1 MTSTT
6 SGTSPS
12 SSGTSPSASGTSP
25 SASAPPS
32 RIEPAVRRIAIV
44 VIMGAIMS
52 VLDTTIVNV
61 ALHDLTGDLHASLGS
76 IQWVITGYLLSL
88 AAVIPVTGWAVRR
101 YSARRLYLIALVV
114 FTAGSALC
122 ALATSSSELILFRV
136 LQGIGGG
143 MITPIGQMI
152 LVKAAGPRNLPKV
165 MSFIGVPIVLA
176 PVFGPTLGGLLLQTA
191 GWQWIFLINA
201 PVGAIALLLAWRLLP
216 HDDAGASQAGRLDVL
231 GLLLAAAGVVGVTFG
246 LSSSESAGSLTAGSV
261 LLPVIA
267 GLALLALFV
276 LRSRRTEHPLLD
288 LQLFSNPAF
297 RAASIVTFCLG
308 AALFGAMILMP
319 LYFQTVRGEN
329 AINTGLLLIPQGVG
343 GGLGMFLSGRAT
355 ERLGAGRTSLIGGVI
370 LAVATI
376 PFVLVTGTTSFALI
390 GIAMLVRG
398 IGAGLAIMPAMTAA
412 FSVLTREQV
421 NDASPQLTVLQ
432 RVGGSLGTAI
442 IAVVLQ
448 GHIAHA
454 QAHTQAAVA
463 SGFAHTY
470 WWVMGVTVVALAP
483 TLLLTRIERRT
494 RPQES
499 PGLIPSGAPLL
510 EAA

>member
-1 MTSTT
+1 M
-6 SGTSPS
+6 
-12 SSGTSPSASGTSP
+12 
-25 SASAPPS
+25 
-32 RIEPAVRRIAIV
+32 RVAVV
-44 VIMGAIMS
+44 VILGAIMS

-61 ALHDLTGDLHASLGS
+61 ALHDLSGDLHASLGS

-101 YSARRLYLIALVV
+101 FSARRLYLIALVV

-122 ALATSSSELILFRV
+122 ALATNSTELILFRV

-201 PVGAIALLLAWRLLP
+201 PVGAIALVMAWRLLP
-216 HDDAGASQAGRLDVL
+216 HDEAGSSQAGRLDL
-231 GLLLAAAGVVGVTFG
+231 AGLALAALGVVGITYG
-246 LSSSESAGSLTAGSV
+246 LSESESAGSLTAPSV
-261 LLPVIA
+261 LVPVLA
-267 GLALLALFV
+267 GIVLLALFV
-276 LRSRRTEHPLLD
+276 VRSRHTEHPLLD
-288 LQLFSNPAF
+288 LGLFANPAF

-319 LYFQTVRGEN
+319 LYFQTVRGED
-329 AINTGLLLIPQGVG
+329 AISTGLLLIPQGIG
-343 GGLGMFLSGRAT
+343 GGLGMFLSGRLT
-355 ERLGAGRTSLIGGVI
+355 ERLGAGRTSLIGGLI
-370 LAVATI
+370 LGAATL
-376 PFVLVTGTTSFALI
+376 PFVLVTAGTPFAVI
-390 GIAMLVRG
+390 GVSMLVRG
-398 IGAGLAIMPAMTAA
+398 IGVGLAIMPAMTAA
-412 FSVLTREQV
+412 FSVLSREQI

-448 GHIAHA
+448 GHIDHT
-454 QAHTQAAVA
+454 HTQAGLA
-463 SGFAHTY
+463 SGFGQTY
-470 WWVMGVTVVALAP
+470 WWVLGVTLAALVP
-483 TLLLTRIERRT
+483 TLLLMRIERRA
-494 RPQES
+494 RRQQS
-499 PGLIPSGAPLL
+499 PGLVRADEALL

>member
-1 MTSTT
+1 MTSRT
-6 SGTSPS
+6 S
-12 SSGTSPSASGTSP
+12 SSSQNISALDQSP
-25 SASAPPS
+25 
-32 RIEPAVRRIAIV
+32 RIEPHVMRVAIV
-44 VIMGAIMS
+44 VILGAIMS

-61 ALHDLTGDLHASLGS
+61 ALHDLSGDLHASLGS

-122 ALATSSSELILFRV
+122 ALATSSSELIAFRV

-152 LVKAAGPRNLPKV
+152 LVKASGPRNLPKV

-176 PVFGPTLGGLLLQTA
+176 PVFGPTLGGLLLQTV

-201 PVGAIALLLAWRLLP
+201 PVGALAFVMAWRLLP
-216 HDDAGASQAGRLDVL
+216 HDEAGSAQAGRLDVL
-231 GLLLAAAGVVGVTFG
+231 GLVLAAAGVVGITYG
-246 LSSSESAGSLTAGSV
+246 LSESEAAGSITSSSV
-261 LLPVIA
+261 LLPVLA

-276 LRSRRTEHPLLD
+276 VRSQRTKYPLLD
-288 LQLFSNPAF
+288 LSLFRNPAF

-319 LYFQTVRGEN
+319 LYFQTVRGQD
-329 AINTGLLLIPQGVG
+329 AIDTGLLLIPQGIG
-343 GGLGMFLSGRAT
+343 GGLGMFLSGRLT
-355 ERLGAGRTSLIGGVI
+355 TRLGAGRTSMLGGLI

-376 PFVLVTGTTSFALI
+376 PFVLVTAGTPFTAI
-390 GIAMLVRG
+390 GLAMGVRG
-398 IGAGLAIMPAMTAA
+398 IGVGLAIMPAMTAA

-432 RVGGSLGTAI
+432 RVGGSLGTAV
-442 IAVVLQ
+442 IAVVLE
-448 GHIAHA
+448 GHIK
-454 QAHTQAAVA
+454 QAHTQSALA
-463 SGFAHTY
+463 SGFGHTY
-470 WWVMGVTVVALAP
+470 WWVLGVTLVALLP
-483 TLLLTRIERRT
+483 TLLLTRIERRA
-494 RPQES
+494 RQQSSVVLPED
-499 PGLIPSGAPLL
+499 AALL

>member
-1 MTSTT
+1 MDAATT
-6 SGTSPS
+6 DAGS
-12 SSGTSPSASGTSP
+12 SSRSAGG
-25 SASAPPS
+25 
-32 RIEPAVRRIAIV
+32 IEPHVKRVAIV
-44 VIMGAIMS
+44 VILGAIMS

-61 ALHDLTGDLHASLGS
+61 ALHDLSGDLHAPLSS
-76 IQWVITGYLLSL
+76 VQWVITGYLLSL

-122 ALATSSSELILFRV
+122 ALATSSGELIAFRV
-136 LQGIGGG
+136 LQGVGGG

-152 LVKAAGPRNLPKV
+152 LVKASGPRNLPKV

-176 PVFGPTLGGLLLQTA
+176 PVFGPTLGGLLLQTV

-201 PVGAIALLLAWRLLP
+201 PVGAIAFVLALRLLP
-216 HDDAGASQAGRLDVL
+216 HDEAGSSQAGRLDVL
-231 GLLLAAAGVVGVTFG
+231 GLALAAVGVVGVTYG
-246 LSSSESAGSLTAGSV
+246 LSESEAAGSLVSSSV
-261 LLPVIA
+261 LLPVLA
-267 GLALLALFV
+267 GLVLLSLFV
-276 LRSRRTEHPLLD
+276 LRSRRIAYPLLD
-288 LQLFSNPAF
+288 LKLFGNPAF

-329 AINTGLLLIPQGVG
+329 AISTGLLLIPQGIG
-343 GGLGMFLSGRAT
+343 GGIGMFLSGRAT

-376 PFVLVTGTTSFALI
+376 PFVLVTASTPFLVI

-398 IGAGLAIMPAMTAA
+398 VGVGLAIMPAMTAA

-448 GHIAHA
+448 GHIEHVR
-454 QAHTQAAVA
+454 TQAAVA

-470 WWVMGVTVVALAP
+470 WWVMGVTLVALAP
-483 TLLLTRIERRT
+483 TLLLTRIERRA
-494 RPQES
+494 RQQRS
-499 PGLIPSGAPLL
+499 PGLHPVEAPLL

>member
-6 SGTSPS
+6 SS
-12 SSGTSPSASGTSP
+12 SQSVSTLG
-25 SASAPPS
+25 PPP
-32 RIEPAVRRIAIV
+32 RIEPHVMRVAIV
-44 VIMGAIMS
+44 VVLGAIMS

-61 ALHDLTGDLHASLGS
+61 ALHDLSGDLHASLGS

-101 YSARRLYLIALVV
+101 FSARRLYLIALVV

-122 ALATSSSELILFRV
+122 ALAASSGELIAFRV

-176 PVFGPTLGGLLLQTA
+176 PVFGPTLGGLLLQTV

-201 PVGAIALLLAWRLLP
+201 PVGALAFAMAWRLLP
-216 HDDAGASQAGRLDVL
+216 HDEAGSTQAGRLDVL
-231 GLLLAAAGVVGVTFG
+231 GLVLAAAGVVGITYG
-246 LSSSESAGSLTAGSV
+246 LSESETAGSLIASSV
-261 LLPVIA
+261 LVPVLA

-276 LRSRRTEHPLLD
+276 LRSRRTKYPLLD
-288 LQLFSNPAF
+288 LSLFSNPAF

-319 LYFQTVRGEN
+319 LYFQTVRGQD
-329 AINTGLLLIPQGVG
+329 AISTGLLLIPQGIG
-343 GGLGMFLSGRAT
+343 GGLGMFLSGRLT
-355 ERLGAGRTSLIGGVI
+355 TRLGAGRTSLLGGMI
-370 LAVATI
+370 LAMATI
-376 PFVLVTGTTSFALI
+376 PFILVTAGTPFPAI
-390 GIAMLVRG
+390 GAAMGLRG
-398 IGAGLAIMPAMTAA
+398 IGVGLAIMPAMTAA
-412 FSVLTREQV
+412 FSVLSREQV

-432 RVGGSLGTAI
+432 RVGGSLGTAV
-442 IAVVLQ
+442 IAVVLE
-448 GHIAHA
+448 GHIK
-454 QAHTQAAVA
+454 QAHTQPALA
-463 SGFAHTY
+463 SGFGHTY
-470 WWVMGVTVVALAP
+470 WWVMAVTLVALLP
-483 TLLLTRIERRT
+483 TLLLTRIERRA
-494 RPQES
+494 RQQQ
-499 PGLIPSGAPLL
+499 APAVLPEDAALL

>member
-1 MTSTT
+1 M
-6 SGTSPS
+6 
-12 SSGTSPSASGTSP
+12 
-25 SASAPPS
+25 
-32 RIEPAVRRIAIV
+32 RVAVV
-44 VIMGAIMS
+44 VILGAIMS

-61 ALHDLTGDLHASLGS
+61 ALHDLSGDLHASLGS

-114 FTAGSALC
+114 FTVGSALC
-122 ALATSSSELILFRV
+122 ALATSSSELIFFRV

-152 LVKAAGPRNLPKV
+152 LVKASGPRNLAKV

-201 PVGAIALLLAWRLLP
+201 PVGAIALVLAWRLLP
-216 HDDAGASQAGRLDVL
+216 HDEAGSAQAGRLDVI
-231 GLLLAAAGVVGVTFG
+231 GLALAALGVVGVTYG
-246 LSSSESAGSLTAGSV
+246 LSKSESAGSLTASSV
-261 LLPVIA
+261 LIPVLA
-267 GLALLALFV
+267 GLALLVLFV
-276 LRSRRTEHPLLD
+276 LRSRRTDHPLLD
-288 LQLFSNPAF
+288 LKLFANPAF

-319 LYFQTVRGEN
+319 LYFQTVRGQD
-329 AINTGLLLIPQGVG
+329 AISTGLLLIPQGIG
-343 GGLGMFLSGRAT
+343 GGVGMFLSGRLT
-355 ERLGAGRTSLIGGVI
+355 ERLGAGRTSLIGGII
-370 LAVATI
+370 LAAATL
-376 PFVLVTGTTSFALI
+376 PFVLVGAATPFAVI
-390 GIAMLVRG
+390 GAAMLLRG
-398 IGAGLAIMPAMTAA
+398 IGVGLAIMPAMTAA
-412 FSVLTREQV
+412 FSVLSREQV

-448 GHIAHA
+448 GQIAG
-454 QAHTQAAVA
+454 AHTQAALA
-463 SGFAHTY
+463 SGFGQTY
-470 WWVMGVTVVALAP
+470 WWVVAVTLLALVPTVVLM
-483 TLLLTRIERRT
+483 RIERRT
-494 RPQES
+494 RQRQNLAVLPEDAS
-499 PGLIPSGAPLL
+499 LL

>member
-1 MTSTT
+1 M
-6 SGTSPS
+6 
-12 SSGTSPSASGTSP
+12 
-25 SASAPPS
+25 
-32 RIEPAVRRIAIV
+32 RVAIV
-44 VIMGAIMS
+44 VILGAIMS

-61 ALHDLTGDLHASLGS
+61 ALHDLSGDLHASLSS

-122 ALATSSSELILFRV
+122 ALATSSGELIAFRI

-201 PVGAIALLLAWRLLP
+201 PVGALAFILALRLLP
-216 HDDAGASQAGRLDVL
+216 HDEAGSSQAGRLDVI
-231 GLLLAAAGVVGVTFG
+231 GLALAGIGVAAVTYG
-246 LSSSESAGSLTAGSV
+246 LSESATAGSLVSSSVLIPVAAGLV
-261 LLPVIA
+261 LLS
-267 GLALLALFV
+267 LFV
-276 LRSRRTEHPLLD
+276 LRSRRVSYPLLD
-288 LQLFSNPAF
+288 LKLFGNPAF

-319 LYFQTVRGEN
+319 LYFQTVRGED
-329 AINTGLLLIPQGVG
+329 AINTGLLLIPQGLG

-355 ERLGAGRTSLIGGVI
+355 ERLGAGRTSLIGGLI
-370 LAVATI
+370 LAAATI
-376 PFVLVTGTTSFALI
+376 PFVLVTAITPFSVI
-390 GIAMLVRG
+390 GVAMLVRG
-398 IGAGLAIMPAMTAA
+398 VGVGLAIMPAMTAA

-448 GHIAHA
+448 GHIEH
-454 QAHTQAAVA
+454 AHTGAAVA
-463 SGFAHTY
+463 AGFGHTY
-470 WWVMGVTVVALAP
+470 WWVMGVTLAALVP
-483 TLLLTRIERRT
+483 TLVLTRIERRAH
-494 RPQES
+494 RQPS
-499 PGLIPSGAPLL
+499 PEPVPADAPLL